1 MIYLDNSAT
10 SYPKPGPVL
19 DAIAHVL
26 RVVGGNPGRSG
37 HRMAVEAARV
47 VFAARE
53 SAARLINADDS
64 SRIAFTKNATE
75 AINAGIKGFLKP
87 GDHVVTTS
95 FEHNAVVKTLRR
107 SGAAVTAVRPGKDG
121 FLSLDEIRAAI
132 SPSTKLVVITH
143 ASNVIGS
150 VQPIAEIGALCAG
163 KGVVFMVDAA
173 QTLGAMAVDVLAMNI
188 GMLAATGH
196 KALFG
201 PQGTGFLYARQGINL
216 GPLIDGGTG
225 EDDSA
230 VDMPEILEAGTMNTP
245 GIAGLGRGIEFVL
258 SEGVDG
264 IRAKE
269 EGFIGE
275 IISGLKAI
283 RGVDVIGTEDA
294 AKRTSLVS
302 FNIKGVEAVEAGIRY
317 DEGFSIML
325 RCGTHCAPMAH
336 KEAGTYPNGS
346 IRVSP
351 GYFNTPDEIEAFVRA
366 TRAIAAKAGD

>member
-1 MIYLDNSAT
+1 MIYLDNGAT
-10 SYPKPGPVL
+10 SYPKPGPVY
-19 DAIAHVL
+19 DAVSHVL
-26 RVVGGNPGRSG
+26 RAVGGNPGRSS

-47 VFAARE
+47 VFTARE
-53 SAARLINADDS
+53 SAARLINVNDS
-64 SRIAFTKNATE
+64 SCIAFTKNATE
-75 AINAGIKGFLKP
+75 AINAGIKGLLRP

-95 FEHNAVVKTLRR
+95 FEHNSVVKALKR
-107 SGAAVTAVRPGKDG
+107 SAVAVTAVRPGKDG
-121 FLSLDEIRAAI
+121 FLSPEQIRAALL
-132 SPSTKLVVITH
+132 PSTRLVVITH

-150 VQPIAEIGALCAG
+150 LQPIAELGAVCRE

-173 QTLGAMAVDVLAMNI
+173 QTLGATAVDVEAMNI

-201 PQGTGFLYARQGINL
+201 PQGTGFLYVRQGIEL
-216 GPLIDGGTG
+216 SPLIDGGTG

-230 VDMPEILEAGTMNTP
+230 VDMPELLEAGTLNTP
-245 GIAGLGRGIEFVL
+245 GIAGLGRGIEFIL
-258 SEGVDG
+258 SEGIDRV
-264 IRAKE
+264 RRKE
-269 EGFIGE
+269 EGFIRE

-283 RGVDVIGTEDA
+283 KGVSIIGPHDA
-294 AKRTSLVS
+294 GKRASLVS
-302 FNIKGVEAVEAGIRY
+302 FNIKGIDAIEAGIRY

-351 GYFNTPDEIEAFVRA
+351 GYFNTPAEIETFIKA
-366 TRAIAAKAGD
+366 TEIIAGA